1 MKKILAVLLS
11 ALMIFAVLVPTV
23 AAEEKKLSFLS
34 LGDSIAA
41 GAGLADPDTMTYGA
55 IVSHTNGY
63 NFKNDA
69 VNGHQTK
76 NLLKRVQTASVRED
90 IANADIICISIGGN
104 DFIQSD
110 IMSLIKQA
118 VIDNDY
124 SQFDKIAATAKYN
137 LGLIINEIKGVNPN
151 ATILMQTLYNPMYLS
166 KEVREAYQQGLNRL
180 NGAIRSYLDAHP
192 GAYTIVD
199 VEPAFSGDSS
209 LIAPDTIHPNP
220 KGHRLIAKTVLGV
233 LKELGLGEQTEI
245 SLPNK
250 FQAKLV
256 EIFQKVLNNFKE
268 LISKLFKFAK

>member
-1 MKKILAVLLS
+1 MLV
-11 ALMIFAVLVPTV
+11 ALFVPTA
-23 AAEEKKLSFLS
+23 AAEDKKLSFLS

-55 IVSHTNGY
+55 IVSYTNGY
-63 NFKNDA
+63 DFKNDA
-69 VNGHQTK
+69 VSGHQTK
-76 NLLKRVQTASVRED
+76 DMLKRIKTASVRED

-110 IMSLIKQA
+110 IVSLIKQA

-124 SQFDKIAATAKYN
+124 SQFDKIIAGTKYN
-137 LGLIINEIKGVNPN
+137 LGLIIAEIKSVNPN
-151 ATILMQTLYNPMYLS
+151 ATVLMQTLYNPMYLS

-180 NGAIRSYLDAHP
+180 NGAIRSYLDSHP
-192 GAYTIVD
+192 GAYTVVD
-199 VEPAFSGDSS
+199 VETAFSGDSS

-233 LKELGLGEQTEI
+233 LKELGLGELTEI

-250 FQAKLV
+250 LQSKLV
-256 EIFQKVLNNFKE
+256 ELFKKVTSYFKE
-268 LISKLFKFAK
+268 LINKLFGFIK